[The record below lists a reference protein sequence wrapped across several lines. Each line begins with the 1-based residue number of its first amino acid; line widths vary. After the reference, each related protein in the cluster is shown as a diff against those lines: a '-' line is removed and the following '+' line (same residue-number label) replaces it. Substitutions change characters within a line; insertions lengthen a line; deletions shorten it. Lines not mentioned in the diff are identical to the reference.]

1 MSIATKTSARRTICE
16 VLREIYDL
24 AEGDAEMTDRLQDA
38 YVMAKKM
45 DAKLR
50 QHNGGYDEDWWE
62 KERKKVEAKE
72 NMDVAVLEMWRSS
85 RELTPEYGDEL
96 RAFWKLPSDFVY

>member
-1 MSIATKTSARRTICE
+1 MNLKTKTTNKRTICE

-24 AEGDAEMTDRLQDA
+24 SEGNAEVTDRLQDA

-50 QHNGGYDEDWWE
+50 QYSGDYDAEWWVAE
-62 KERKKVEAKE
+62 LKEVTRAKIKIRG
-72 NMDVAVLEMWRSS
+72 AR
-85 RELTPEYGDEL
+85 
-96 RAFWKLPSDFVY
+96 

>member
-1 MSIATKTSARRTICE
+1 MSLKTKTTNKRTICE

-24 AEGDAEMTDRLQDA
+24 TEGSVEITDRLQDA

-50 QHNGGYDEDWWE
+50 QYQGDYSTEWWE
-62 KERKKVEAKE
+62 KEKKEVTRAKIKARKH
-72 NMDVAVLEMWRSS
+72 RS
-85 RELTPEYGDEL
+85 D
-96 RAFWKLPSDFVY
+96 

>member
-1 MSIATKTSARRTICE
+1 MSISTKTTAQRTICE

-24 AEGDAEMTDRLQDA
+24 TEGNPNVTVRLQDA

-50 QHNGGYDEDWWE
+50 QYQGDYDTEWWE
-62 KERKKVEAKE
+62 KELKQVTKAKIKIRKFR
-72 NMDVAVLEMWRSS
+72 D
-85 RELTPEYGDEL
+85 
-96 RAFWKLPSDFVY
+96 

>member
-1 MSIATKTSARRTICE
+1 MSLSTKTTAKRTICE

-24 AEGDAEMTDRLQDA
+24 TEGNPEVTDRLQDA

-50 QHNGGYDEDWWE
+50 QHQGDYDVEWWE
-62 KERKKVEAKE
+62 KELKEVTRAKIKARKTR
-72 NMDVAVLEMWRSS
+72 D
-85 RELTPEYGDEL
+85 
-96 RAFWKLPSDFVY
+96 

>member
-24 AEGDAEMTDRLQDA
+24 TEGNTEVTDRLQDA

-50 QHNGGYDEDWWE
+50 QYNGYYDEEWWE
-62 KERKKVEAKE
+62 IELQQATKAKIKKRK
-72 NMDVAVLEMWRSS
+72 DRS
-85 RELTPEYGDEL
+85 D
-96 RAFWKLPSDFVY
+96 